1 MPPLPKDDL
10 EDIVKRTLDFW
21 PKLKGQNIFIT
32 GGTGFFG
39 HWLVESFLEANVKLA
54 LGAKAY
60 LLTRNINN
68 IFERSPHLSKRND
81 LVWIEGDVATF
92 DFPEGVFP
100 YVIHAATDTYDKGVK
115 ESPDNIIATIV
126 DGTKR
131 VLVFAKQ
138 AKTNTLLYVSSGAV
152 YGPQPVDC
160 LRLHEDMPV
169 IDENDITN
177 TPYARGKV
185 MAEKLCA
192 QFAKETSISIK
203 IVRCFAFIGPLL
215 PLDKHFAIGN
225 FIRDAINGSD
235 IFIVGD
241 GTPQRTYL
249 YASDL
254 TVWLWVV
261 LNEGISLRPYN
272 VGGDKVYTIIQ
283 AAKIVNTI
291 IGTNTQIIISQ
302 KNKSV
307 ATVSR
312 YVPSIERISE
322 ELNINKGIFLEE
334 SVLKTINWY
343 HINKTKN

>member
-39 HWLVESFLEANVKLA
+39 HWLVESFLEANDKLA

-68 IFERSPHLSKRND
+68 VFERSPHLSKRND
-81 LVWIEGDVATF
+81 LVWIEGDIATF
-92 DFPEGVFP
+92 DLPEGIFP
-100 YVIHAATDTYDKGVK
+100 VVIHAATDTYDKGVK

-126 DGTKR
+126 DGTRR
-131 VLVFAKQ
+131 VLFFAKQ

-225 FIRDAINGSD
+225 FIRDAIINKNIEISGNGKS
-235 IFIVGD
+235 
-241 GTPQRTYL
+241 QRTYL

-254 TVWLWVV
+254 SVYLWTI
-261 LNEGISLRPYN
+261 ISKGCSLKPYN
-272 VGGDKVYTIIQ
+272 IGGGR
-283 AAKIVNTI
+283 IVNVFELAQSVIIALNSGVTI
-291 IGTNTQIIISQ
+291 DIQSNHTSKQFS
-302 KNKSV
+302 K
-307 ATVSR
+307 
-312 YVPSIERISE
+312 YVPDIDLIKN
-322 ELNINKGIFLEE
+322 ELGLTPEVTLEQAI
-334 SVLKTINWY
+334 VKTALWNRL
-343 HINKTKN
+343 

>member
-39 HWLVESFLEANVKLA
+39 HWLVESFLEANDRLA

-68 IFERSPHLSKRND
+68 VFERSPHLSKRND

-92 DFPEGVFP
+92 NFPEGIFP
-100 YVIHAATDTYDKGVK
+100 YVIHAATDTYAKGVK
-115 ESPDNIIATIV
+115 ESPVSIIATIV
-126 DGTKR
+126 NGTKR
-131 VLVFAKQ
+131 VLEFAKQ
-138 AKTNTLLYVSSGAV
+138 AQTHALLYVSSGAV
-152 YGPQPVDC
+152 YGPQPVGC

-192 QFAKETSISIK
+192 QFTKETSISIK

-225 FIRDAINGSD
+225 FIRDAINGID
-235 IFIVGD
+235 ILIVGD

-254 TVWLWVV
+254 TVWLWCV
-261 LNEGISLRPYN
+261 LDRGISLKPYN
-272 VGGDKVYTIIQ
+272 IGGYNIYSIRE
-283 AAKIVNTI
+283 AAEVVKELATYKIE
-291 IGTNTQIIISQ
+291 IIIT
-302 KNKSV
+302 KKSNQGLF
-307 ATVSR
+307 VSK
-312 YVPSIERISE
+312 YVPFVQRICS
-322 ELNINKGIFLEE
+322 ELNVNETVDLKSAVLRTIKWHNINT
-334 SVLKTINWY
+334 S
-343 HINKTKN
+343 